1 MKQSIYSLN
10 EIALPRDVPRSHVFC
25 KVASC
30 ENPTLD
36 FSRISRGN
44 SSAPQTVDPEVYL
57 QRSEPREAE
66 TWSLEIPCA
75 INCLKWFNEET
86 INIKWLNCEFVI
98 DKW

>member
-10 EIALPRDVPRSHVFC
+10 EIALPRVIPRSHVFC
-25 KVASC
+25 KVATC

-44 SSAPQTVDPEVYL
+44 SSAPQTIDPEVHL

-66 TWSLEIPCA
+66 T
-75 INCLKWFNEET
+75 
-86 INIKWLNCEFVI
+86 
-98 DKW
+98 